1 MPVAKDGVLDLSNWD
16 FEKDGIVD
24 LKGEWRFVWE
34 EFVEPMPSEEFREKY
49 PGTIE
54 VPAKW
59 HTQPHPDKQ
68 GEYLPG
74 QGYATYALEVLLP
87 LGRDG
92 EALALASE
100 DQSSAARYLVVD
112 TESASIL
119 GKTSQGRPGINTES
133 TVPVW
138 VNVDTNFDRPSAQSF
153 QIYLQVSNFRY
164 ARGGAWSLPKLGLK
178 GSIRQ
183 ASSSSLILNASIFG
197 IIVIIAIYHLILF
210 LQRREDTPALFFAL
224 FCGSVTFRQWTTG
237 HISQVLGMGH
247 SVQGFELLVAL
258 EYISM
263 PLACM
268 SCGLFVHAL
277 IPGPYF
283 KRFVYGFCVG
293 FGAPLVV
300 LTFLASAMTFSAN
313 TNIYQ
318 VHIFLGVVITLLYLI
333 HKAFLGHVLARW
345 VCLALA
351 VVVVG
356 VVNDILNG
364 RGFIQTAYISAYTFI
379 GFVLMQSGIL
389 SGVAARAHRK
399 AEHLGENLQKEVE
412 EQTQDLNYK
421 TLEAQEATLAALVA
435 KEDAEKLHR
444 EAEKHA
450 VELKELDQ
458 QKTAFFQNMSHELRT
473 PLTLILNPLESQSKA
488 QPENLEIAM
497 ATKNSRRLL
506 RLVNQLLDFQK
517 LEAGKQELK
526 LAPIDISRFTH
537 VCGDYFHSACSTK
550 NISFLIQRDGNC
562 FQEISEPLW
571 LMGEVDALE
580 KVTFNYLSNA
590 LKYTPHGGEIELGLT
605 TRDTLVRL
613 FVRDT
618 GPGISKEGQEKLFQ
632 VFSQVDEST
641 TRAYEGTGLGL
652 ALVKSLVEELGGVV
666 GVESEPGEGS
676 TFWADFPLCEAPQ
689 ESEVLDFEVKSWLVE
704 QSQGETGIDDT
715 SGFNDLDEL
724 GDGASELVLVVDDLA
739 DMRDLIAGSLK
750 KRNYRVATAPNGKR
764 GVEIAK
770 EIRPD
775 LIITDWMMP
784 QMSGPELIEELK
796 SDDELNS
803 VPIILLTAKSDEESK
818 LIGTQIGAD
827 SFLGKP
833 FNDQEL
839 GSIVKN
845 LLSLKSKER
854 EVEKLNHMLTETV
867 LKRYISPVL
876 VDKIISGEIS
886 MDKPAEMRTITVLF
900 SDLSGFTKASA
911 ELGPQVISSFLNEY
925 LTKMNDIIFEHG
937 GTVDKFIGDAIMV
950 MFGAPQDMPAEEQA
964 KRAADC
970 ALAMQL
976 EMETIVKDW
985 ASEGAGHLRMRIGL
999 HQGEAIVGNFGS
1011 DKRSDYTCIGP
1022 TVNLAA
1028 RIESAG
1034 EAGHVYLSSELK
1046 ELLPQES
1053 TAKAGTFELKDIQGK
1068 TTLYKLV

>member
-1 MPVAKDGVLDLSNWD
+1 MDGVLDLSDWD
-16 FEKDGIVD
+16 FEKDGIVE
-24 LKGEWRFVWE
+24 LKGEWRFAWD
-34 EFVEPMPSEEFREKY
+34 EFVEPMPSEEFRAKY
-49 PGTIE
+49 QSTIE
-54 VPAKW
+54 VPASW

-87 LGRDG
+87 PGPSGR
-92 EALALASE
+92 ELALASE
-100 DQSSAARYLVVD
+100 HQSSAARYIMTE

-119 GKTSQGRPGINTES
+119 GKASQGRPGINAES
-133 TVPVW
+133 TVPVQ
-138 VNVDTNFDRPSAQSF
+138 VSIETPFDRPSAQSF
-153 QIYLQVSNFRY
+153 QVHLQLSNFRH
-164 ARGGAWSLPKLGLK
+164 ARGGTWYSPKLGLK
-178 GSIRQ
+178 GPIGQ
-183 ASSSSLILNASIFG
+183 VASFKFALDVFVFG
-197 IIVIIAIYHLILF
+197 ILFIIALYHLILF
-210 LQRREDTPALFFAL
+210 LQRREDRPSLFFAL
-224 FCGSVTFRQWTTG
+224 FCGTFAFRQWTTG
-237 HISQVLGMGH
+237 LFSQELGMGH
-247 SVQGFELLVAL
+247 SVQGLELLATL
-258 EYISM
+258 EYITM
-263 PLACM
+263 PLILM
-268 SCGLFVHAL
+268 SGGLFVHAL
-277 IPGPYF
+277 VPGPYF
-283 KRFVYGFCVG
+283 KRFVYGFFVG
-293 FGAPLVV
+293 LGALLVV
-300 LTFLASAMTFSAN
+300 FTLLVSTTTFTAN
-313 TNIYQ
+313 LDIYQ
-318 VHIFLGVVITLLYLI
+318 VHLLLSIAITLVYLI
-333 HKAFLGHVLARW
+333 YKAFLGHVLARW
-345 VCLALA
+345 VCLAFS

-356 VVNDILNG
+356 VVNDILMAH
-364 RGFIQTAYISAYTFI
+364 RLIQTGYVSAYTFI
-379 GFVLMQSGIL
+379 VFVLMQSGIL
-389 SGVAARAHRK
+389 SGKAAHAFRR

-412 EQTQDLNYK
+412 EQTQDLNLK
-421 TLEAQEATLAALVA
+421 TLEAQEATLAALAA
-435 KEDAEKLHR
+435 KEDAEKFR
-444 EAEKHA
+444 RDAEKHA
-450 VELKELDQ
+450 IELKEIDQ

-473 PLTLILNPLESQSKA
+473 PLTLILNPLESATQRLPGD
-488 QPENLEIAM
+488 QEIAV

-526 LAPIDISRFTH
+526 IAPLDLNRFTY
-537 VCGDYFHSACSTK
+537 VCGDYFYSACSSK
-550 NISFLIQRDGNC
+550 GIEFLVNREGKSLVKDG
-562 FQEISEPLW
+562 EPIW
-571 LMGEVDALE
+571 VMGEVDALE
-580 KVTFNYLSNA
+580 KVAFNYLSNA
-590 LKYTPHGGEIELGLT
+590 LKYTPKEGKIELGLHQANE
-605 TRDTLVRL
+605 RIRL
-613 FVRDT
+613 FVKDS
-618 GPGISKEGQEKLFQ
+618 GPGISEEGQAKLFE

-652 ALVKSLVEELGGVV
+652 ALVKSLVEEMGGVV
-666 GVESEPGEGS
+666 GVESEPGAGS
-676 TFWADFPLCEAPQ
+676 TFWADFPLCEAPL
-689 ESEVLDFEVKSWLVE
+689 ESEDLDFEVKSWLVE
-704 QSQGETGIDDT
+704 QSQGETGTDDT
-715 SGFNDLDEL
+715 GILEALEESSEG
-724 GDGASELVLVVDDLA
+724 GAELVLVVDDIA

-770 EIRPD
+770 EIKPS

-784 QMSGPELIEELK
+784 QMSGPELIKELK

-818 LIGTQIGAD
+818 LIGTEIGAD
-827 SFLGKP
+827 SYLGKP

-876 VDKIISGEIS
+876 VDKIIAGEIS

-900 SDLSGFTKASA
+900 SDLSGFTKASTQ
-911 ELGPQVISSFLNEY
+911 LGPQVISSFLNEY
-925 LTKMNDIIFEHG
+925 LTKMNDIIFEYG
-937 GTVDKFIGDAIMV
+937 GTIDKFIGDGIMV

-970 ALAMQL
+970 ALAMQRA
-976 EMETIVKDW
+976 MQRIAKDW
-985 ASEGAGHLRMRIGL
+985 ESEGAGHLRMRIGL

-1053 TAKAGTFELKDIQGK
+1053 TAEAGEFELKGIEGK
-1068 TTLYKLV
+1068 TNLYRLV